1 MLPSKPSACFVSRDM
16 TSWSTS
22 DDVPQVSGRA
32 IPSLEAKF
40 ISSSRGPFEI
50 GLGAATG
57 ARGLATGGTVSLSS
71 LGLGADAGGEPYD
84 TAVAAL
90 PGGDALLDADTGFG
104 GVGTNFAGAGGAGA
118 LRGGS
123 TFGKSGSAVSTSC
136 VSTLC
141 SRSCP
146 RWMDKVPLNFIVS
159 LILGDAILSIHGT
172 IR

>member
-90 PGGDALLDADTGFG
+90 PGGDALLGADTGFG

-123 TFGKSGSAVSTSC
+123 TFGKSGSAALSAPAASPAPVFA
-136 VSTLC
+136 L
-141 SRSCP
+141 
-146 RWMDKVPLNFIVS
+146 VPSVDRIKS
-159 LILGDAILSIHGT
+159 PM
-172 IR
+172 